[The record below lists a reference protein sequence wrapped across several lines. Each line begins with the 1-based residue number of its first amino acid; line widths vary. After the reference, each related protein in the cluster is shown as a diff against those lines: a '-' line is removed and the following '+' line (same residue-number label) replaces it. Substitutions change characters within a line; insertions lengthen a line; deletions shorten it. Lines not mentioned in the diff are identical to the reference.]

1 MKTMPKENLLDSCM
15 LSKCLKLAFM
25 YQLSLFY
32 NYKLFLHPSSLLTYF
47 YLLLPI
53 NRSKFH
59 NLIYKFKSSIN
70 SHMTTT
76 LPCTY
81 TAQWLNFFHS
91 CWNSVPKC
99 NMPGRKR
106 VLPRA
111 DTGTGGVAGL
121 GRRAAEEHAQPLVVD
136 RAQTVHL
143 EEKGHLGETPAPMP
157 ASNIQHASRF
167 VSLYQHYRGSSE
179 DRKLQG
185 AKYEEEER
193 LIFKL
198 KQSKK
203 FKNATCLNNLC
214 SYSLFLQN

>member
-1 MKTMPKENLLDSCM
+1 MKTMRKENLLDSCM
-15 LSKCLKLAFM
+15 LSKCLKLLSCMLSKCLKLTFM

-47 YLLLPI
+47 YLLLPMNKSNI
-53 NRSKFH
+53 I
-59 NLIYKFKSSIN
+59 IYKFKSSIN
-70 SHMTTT
+70 SHMTST

-99 NMPGRKR
+99 NMPGREG

-157 ASNIQHASRF
+157 TSNIQNASRF
-167 VSLYQHYRGSSE
+167 VSLYQHYWGSSE

-198 KQSKK
+198 KQSKR
-203 FKNATCLNNLC
+203 FKNANM
-214 SYSLFLQN
+214 SK